1 MEFHQVRYFLAAC
14 RHMNFTRAAESC
26 AVSQPALTV
35 AIQKLE
41 ANLGGAL
48 FLRDGRKLSLTPLG
62 RSMRTHLG
70 RIEDT
75 RQAAYGAAADVVM
88 GEMEHIELG
97 IMCTIG
103 PRILG
108 PALLDW
114 QKIAPDVELVLH
126 DVWGETAHEL
136 LLSGTLDCALI
147 ARQEPLPDRFNT
159 HPLMTESFELAY
171 SDNHPVAGEGA
182 MKFQDLDG
190 LKYLDRLRCEFR
202 NTVFAQVNEQQLDI
216 EVILRSE
223 REDWIQNLVAA
234 GLGVTMLPRNSI
246 VVEGISTR
254 PVTGISVDRTIKIV
268 TVRGRSLRKNVRRFV
283 DFLTG
288 FNWQIKNPLQ

>member
-26 AVSQPALTV
+26 AVSQPALIV

-62 RSMRTHLG
+62 RSMRTYLG

-75 RQAAYGAAADVVM
+75 RQAAYGAAADLVM

-108 PALLDW
+108 PALLEW
-114 QKIAPDVELVLH
+114 QKTAPDVELVLH
-126 DVWGETAHEL
+126 DVWGASAHEL
-136 LLSGTLDCALI
+136 LLFGTLDCALI

-159 HPLMTESFELAY
+159 HPLMIESFELAY
-171 SDNHPVAGEGA
+171 GDGHPIAGDGPIA
-182 MKFQDLDG
+182 FQDLNG
-190 LKYLDRLRCEFR
+190 LQYLDRLRCEFCD
-202 NTVFAQVNEQQLDI
+202 TVFEQVAEQKLDI

-223 REDWIQNLVAA
+223 RESWIQSLVAG

-254 PVTGISVDRTIKIV
+254 PVTGIPVERTIEIV
-268 TVRGRSLRKNVRRFV
+268 TVRGRSLRKNVSRFV

-288 FNWQIKNPLQ
+288 FNL